1 MTPSDSDWQ
10 QLWSEVVPMTHH
22 EPRYRLYHDDQG
34 QPLFYSM
41 ESQPG
46 NYIDITPEQF
56 AAADSHVRVV
66 NGQLVKAQRR
76 STKKL
81 VVSADQSGTACS
93 VHSVTI
99 VTDKQPVRYWKLKSH
114 EQN

>member
-1 MTPSDSDWQ
+1 MA
-10 QLWSEVVPMTHH
+10 HH
-22 EPRYRLYHDDQG
+22 EPTYRLYHDDQG
-34 QPLFYSM
+34 LPLFYSM

-81 VVSADQSGTACS
+81 VVSTDQSGTACS

-99 VTDKQPVRYWKLKSH
+99 VTDQQPVRYWKLKNH

>member
-10 QLWSEVVPMTHH
+10 QLWNEVVPMAHH
-22 EPRYRLYHDDQG
+22 ELVYRLYHDDQG

-41 ESQPG
+41 EPRSG

-66 NGQLVKAQRR
+66 NGHLIKIQRPG
-76 STKKL
+76 TKKL
-81 VVSADQSGTACS
+81 VVSADQSGTACAI
-93 VHSVTI
+93 HSVTI
-99 VTDKQPVRYWKLKSH
+99 VTDQQPARYWKLKSH